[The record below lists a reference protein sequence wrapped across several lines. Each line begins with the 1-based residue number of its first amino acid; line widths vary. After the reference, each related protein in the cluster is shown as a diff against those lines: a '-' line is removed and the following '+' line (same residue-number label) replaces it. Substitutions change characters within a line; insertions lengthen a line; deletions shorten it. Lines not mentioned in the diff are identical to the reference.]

1 MKKIFMIVIAVVMS
15 FHLYCEITHG
25 SDSRT
30 PFSEFA
36 ERIRATPMTEYH
48 DPDFG
53 YVVKYPSFFQ
63 REDTPPGES
72 RGYARFSFSDH
83 ANVALE
89 SYVTTN
95 RSRDLQTCADSLA
108 RVSHAAKTLH
118 PSSFVLAG
126 PVYENGVRID
136 GYSQYA
142 KFVKSGRML
151 FVYSLT
157 YPDSYKPAMGRLFG
171 LIDDWKVI
179 GAY

>member
-1 MKKIFMIVIAVVMS
+1 MKKIFMVVIAVVLL

-30 PFSEFA
+30 PFSEFS
-36 ERIRATPMTEYH
+36 ERIRATPMTEYQ

-63 REDTPPGES
+63 REDTPSGENH
-72 RGYARFSFSDH
+72 GYARFSFSDH

-89 SYVTTN
+89 SCVTTN
-95 RSRDLQTCADSLA
+95 RSRDLQACADSMA
-108 RVSHAAKTLH
+108 RMFHAARTLRS
-118 PSSFVLAG
+118 SSFILSG

-136 GYSQYA
+136 GYSRYA

-157 YPDSYKPAMGRLFG
+157 YPDSYKSAMGRLFG